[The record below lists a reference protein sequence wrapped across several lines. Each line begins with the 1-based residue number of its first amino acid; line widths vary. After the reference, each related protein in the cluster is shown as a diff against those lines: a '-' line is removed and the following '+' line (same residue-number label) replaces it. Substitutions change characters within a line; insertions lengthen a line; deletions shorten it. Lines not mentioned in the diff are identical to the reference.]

1 MSYIK
6 ETEDGNITIEKAV
19 IGEIITRV
27 ISQFGNK
34 VVIGNY
40 KSKALNFAS
49 KMSMNHE
56 LNNMDISIGDRGLD
70 IKVYIMVKFGTSI
83 GMITNTI
90 IEEIHE
96 KIIKFVGVEPNSV
109 AVVVTGTVSKNIAKR
124 NIEIKNK
131 NTVE

>member
-6 ETEDGNITIEKAV
+6 ETGDGNITIEKAV